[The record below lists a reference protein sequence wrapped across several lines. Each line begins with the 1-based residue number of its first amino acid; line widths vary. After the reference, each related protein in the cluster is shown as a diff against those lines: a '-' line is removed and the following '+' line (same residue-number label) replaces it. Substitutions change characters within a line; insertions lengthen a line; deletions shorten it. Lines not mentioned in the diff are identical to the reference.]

1 MQYSFALAALAAV
14 GANAAYQVE
23 APPAAASSSSAVVAS
38 SSAVASSSQ
47 AYPVAPSAKSSTA
60 AVSTTPAASQSTPAA
75 ATYPVVATGNGTTIS
90 SQVVKYT
97 TEVVNQYT
105 TYCPGPTQITYG
117 TKTYTVTAPTTLTIT
132 DCPCTVSKPV
142 FTTSAVKCSTCT
154 GSPAVPSSGVPVPVS
169 LLLLGAL
176 LLTWPILT
184 RHPSL
189 PPTATPPCPVSPPSL
204 ASPPLL
210 PLPRPAATPP
220 RPPPLVLPSPLPV
233 LARSPPSVVSPVFW
247 PSLLCKQTSA
257 CFRIHV

>member
-14 GANAAYQVE
+14 GANAAY
-23 APPAAASSSSAVVAS
+23 
-38 SSAVASSSQ
+38 Q

-154 GSPAVPSSGVPVPVS
+154 GSPAVPSSGVPVP
-169 LLLLGAL
+169 
-176 LLTWPILT
+176 
-184 RHPSL
+184 
-189 PPTATPPCPVSPPSL
+189 PPTYGNATMPGVPAVPGKPTTAAPAPTGGYPTKATTPGAPVPTAGAGKVAAFGGL
-204 ASPPLL
+204 AGLL
-210 PLPRPAATPP
+210 A
-220 RPPPLVLPSPLPV
+220 LVAL
-233 LARSPPSVVSPVFW
+233 
-247 PSLLCKQTSA
+247 
-257 CFRIHV
+257 